1 MKKMKRSLSILLIAV
16 LVLALA
22 ACGSK
27 PDPLWGT
34 WVGEIDL
41 RDDLVASLDE
51 AFEGQGGPS
60 AADYI
65 NALTMTLTLEF
76 KEDGSFSRRY
86 DLSKDKDAFVTGCAA
101 FMRDMISA
109 IVGMDVD
116 DATAAS
122 ALGMSLEDY
131 ALSVLD
137 SMTEAAGDETG
148 TYKTN
153 GKKIEWNDE
162 VNPYTIDGDTMIM
175 DTGDIGSV
183 TFHRVG

>member
-1 MKKMKRSLSILLIAV
+1 
-16 LVLALA
+16 
-22 ACGSK
+22 
-27 PDPLWGT
+27 
-34 WVGEIDL
+34 
-41 RDDLVASLDE
+41 
-51 AFEGQGGPS
+51 
-60 AADYI
+60 
-65 NALTMTLTLEF
+65 
-76 KEDGSFSRRY
+76 
-86 DLSKDKDAFVTGCAA
+86 
-101 FMRDMISA
+101 
-109 IVGMDVD
+109 MDVD

-148 TYKTN
+148 TYKNT
-153 GKKIEWNDE
+153 GEKIEWNDE